1 MLRLSFFVLACLLST
16 SFYAN
21 AQPAIGTST
30 FNGNVGTVAA
40 SGASPKSGT
49 VDGWAFTIFSAV
61 NCAITNT
68 LGNLNLIS
76 TPAGSGFWQSATIK
90 SSDGS
95 NFKLLNFN
103 FHVLTASFVGLS
115 INVAGYRVGAAVT
128 GATATSPVIT
138 AIGTG
143 NIVNVDV
150 SANTNFN
157 NIDELR
163 LTPSAGTAQGTFGLD
178 DITIASAVVLPVT
191 WNGPVTASLVDGY
204 PVVAWSI
211 ASQQNNNAFVVERSP
226 DDKTYSAIS
235 TVPQTT
241 EADYKYIDRT
251 TPSGIQYYRIKQV
264 DIDGKSTYSNT
275 ASVKIP
281 ATMMTVYP
289 NPVTDKLTVTNVKAN
304 DLLKLTN
311 ISGQVLLI
319 KRGAGPVEMNL
330 SGLPAGLYLLTSQQE
345 RKTIRIVKQ

>member
-1 MLRLSFFVLACLLST
+1 MLKIYSFVFACLSA
-16 SFYAN
+16 SFYVD
-21 AQPAIGTST
+21 AQPVIGTST
-30 FNGNVGTVAA
+30 FIGNVGTIAA

-49 VDGWAFTIFSAV
+49 VDGWTFTIFSAAT
-61 NCAITNT
+61 CAITNAV
-68 LGNLNLIS
+68 GNLNLIS
-76 TPAGSGFWQSATIK
+76 TPTGSGFWQSASIK
-90 SSDGS
+90 SSNSS

-115 INVAGYRVGAAVT
+115 INVAGYRAGASVT
-128 GATATSPVIT
+128 GATATSPIIT
-138 AIGTG
+138 TTG
-143 NIVNVDV
+143 LTSTVNVDV
-150 SANTNFN
+150 SSNVNFS

-163 LTPSAGTAQGTFGLD
+163 LTPSAGTAQGTFGLE
-178 DITIASAVVLPVT
+178 DITIASAVPLPVT
-191 WNGPVTASLVDGY
+191 WNGPVTASMVTGY
-204 PVVAWSI
+204 PVVRWSI
-211 ASQQNNNAFVVERSP
+211 ATQENNNAFVVERSA
-226 DDKTYSAIS
+226 DDHTYSAIS

-241 EADYKYIDRT
+241 EADYSFTDRT
-251 TPSGIQYYRIKQV
+251 APPGTQYYRIKQV

-281 ATMMTVYP
+281 AAMLIVYP
-289 NPVTDKLTVTNVKAN
+289 NPVTNKLTVTNVKAD

-319 KRGAGPVEMNL
+319 QRGAGSVEMNL